1 MPRPRGMPNERP
13 RDFRAEGVSGEG
25 AGNSMRGSCAPQIER
40 DAFALIINPIELPL
54 AVALVTTHHNAA
66 VQLQVSEMKTDAGAT
81 GRNLRSAVVV
91 CAVLSASGSS
101 PLGTADSAAFH
112 ENGSI
117 RNVSGRCVSSKTGV
131 PTRSVPSRAVKR
143 ARVSDS

>member
-1 MPRPRGMPNERP
+1 MPNERP

-66 VQLQVSEMKTDAGAT
+66 VQLQVPFGARP
-81 GRNLRSAVVV
+81 GCLV
-91 CAVLSASGSS
+91 
-101 PLGTADSAAFH
+101 PP
-112 ENGSI
+112 
-117 RNVSGRCVSSKTGV
+117 VSGNQI
-131 PTRSVPSRAVKR
+131 RAPLIDDFAANFFTLKMPVF
-143 ARVSDS
+143 